1 MLDTTVLCHVAT
13 TKEFIVVAEREY
25 DFWAATYQNEYEF
38 IAKGTPELMKMM
50 QKLIR
55 ESEC

>member
-25 DFWAATYQNEYEF
+25 DFWAATYQNQYEF

-55 ESEC
+55 EST